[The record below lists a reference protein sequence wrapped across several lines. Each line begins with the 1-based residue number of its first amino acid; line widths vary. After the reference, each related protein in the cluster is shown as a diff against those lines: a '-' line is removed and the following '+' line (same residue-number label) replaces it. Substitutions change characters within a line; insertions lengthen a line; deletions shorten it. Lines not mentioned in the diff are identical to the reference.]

1 MVDTLK
7 QLEVKG
13 RITLNKA
20 TIECGFG
27 KKSYSRIVFPG
38 LKTTDNNHKMRI
50 DAAVLNVGGN
60 IIKA

>member
-1 MVDTLK
+1 MIDTLK

-27 KKSYSRIVFPG
+27 NKSHSRIVFPG